1 MLQQYYAFSL
11 SFVFKALLI
20 NQTLYFQLFK
30 EKKVMNIQVSCFILI
45 MTRISPKCYIFL
57 MFYFHPTSHKSAKEV
72 ISDDHV
78 GEITLTKQENE

>member
-30 EKKVMNIQVSCFILI
+30 EKKSNEHTSI
-45 MTRISPKCYIFL
+45 MFHFPISNYDQDL
-57 MFYFHPTSHKSAKEV
+57 S
-72 ISDDHV
+72 
-78 GEITLTKQENE
+78 